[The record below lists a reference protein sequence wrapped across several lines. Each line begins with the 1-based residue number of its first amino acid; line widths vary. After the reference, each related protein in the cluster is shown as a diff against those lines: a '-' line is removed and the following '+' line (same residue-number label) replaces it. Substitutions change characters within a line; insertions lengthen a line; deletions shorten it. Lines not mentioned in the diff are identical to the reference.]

1 MCTGFGPAVRKESK
15 THHDRSMSRPMLA
28 WDHYMY
34 SFIIAFWRT
43 YVGPC
48 VEVRPLVKWGQ
59 TTKILYH
66 SASSILEMSHFKRG
80 WPKQRFY
87 ERVTSNIKQHQATL
101 GHLWCSSSE
110 QDLYYPWTWPIQPI
124 RPNSST
130 YCFPFEEGKS
140 HDLIMT
146 KWWIVFPSWIPRS
159 AVQELWLC
167 GADLRGCSLCSST
180 AAVGSWLHCG
190 RASDGPDF
198 GQTLETGGLECQGAE
213 QRGCRAAELQG
224 SNLGVWLCQSSLQV
238 DLGCFKTR
246 SSI

>member
-1 MCTGFGPAVRKESK
+1 MSGLVSK
-15 THHDRSMSRPMLA
+15 WGHWSNEAKQQR
-28 WDHYMY
+28 
-34 SFIIAFWRT
+34 FCIILHPRFWRCHISS
-43 YVGPC
+43 VD
-48 VEVRPLVKWGQ
+48 GQ
-59 TTKILYH
+59 
-66 SASSILEMSHFKRG
+66 SNASMKGCPED
-80 WPKQRFY
+80 
-87 ERVTSNIKQHQATL
+87 EQHQATL